1 MKLLNK
7 IFFVRKFIKTRLAR
21 INKKKN
27 LLSIFLVS
35 TLVLTSSCSG
45 PQKNKD
51 KKPVIYTSFYPVY
64 DLCQKIGGDTVDVKS
79 FMPLDK
85 QPHIW
90 EPSPKDMKKLASC
103 DLLVVNGANMEPWLD
118 TVREN
123 LPDLDILKLSDSVD
137 LITYKGAA
145 AVGDFQYLARIE
157 IESGKNKIDF
167 GHTHEDLMRVAFI
180 KDEGLSQKDLVKK
193 AKEIMSQKGELV
205 AQKSV
210 NKVEEGKVYGIEMGH
225 ESGEVFFD
233 FPEEGKWIFVS
244 DRVSEDLLP
253 YNLADTKGNFLMDQG
268 KEESLMEGSSSGFDK
283 ITYDPHSWI
292 SVANA
297 KKYLNAIQEK
307 FIEKFPEN
315 ERTYRKNKLK
325 YVDQLTDLD
334 AEYTEKFSKLSE
346 DRKNFLTLHYAYAYL
361 ARDFNLTQYPLQNLT
376 SLESPSLKTI
386 KKAIDYS
393 DFKNI
398 STVFYEYGQ
407 NPKQAKTLAEEID
420 GKISP
425 LASMEYITKEQEDE
439 GLDYI
444 GLMRMNL
451 ENLYE
456 SMVEEKK

>member
-1 MKLLNK
+1 MKLQNSFK
-7 IFFVRKFIKTRLAR
+7 FFSQNLS
-21 INKKKN
+21 KKGQIMKK
-27 LLSIFLVS
+27 LFSIFAIFILILASGCNSKARKSNDKPLV
-35 TLVLTSSCSG
+35 
-45 PQKNKD
+45 
-51 KKPVIYTSFYPVY
+51 YTSFYPVY

-157 IESGKNKIDF
+157 VEAGKNKIDF

-225 ESGEVFFD
+225 ESGEVYFD
-233 FPEEGKWIFVS
+233 FPKSGKWIFVS

-307 FIEKFPEN
+307 SIEKFPQN

-334 AEYTEKFSKLSE
+334 AEYREKFSKLSE

-456 SMVEEKK
+456 SMVEE